1 MRKEE
6 KCPKRYYVTKT
17 KTDRRK
23 GEVIDVFGVG
33 FKSLE
38 EAEKWI
44 YNAMVHYSS
53 KMTNFFIRYDKKH
66 QDFILSDEDTLI
78 MTSFKISY

>member
-1 MRKEE
+1 MNKEE
-6 KCPKRYYVTKT
+6 KCPKCYYVTKT

-23 GEVIDVFGVG
+23 DEVIDVFSFRV
-33 FKSLE
+33 KSIE

-44 YNAMVHYSS
+44 YDAMMHYSC

-66 QDFILSDEDTLI
+66 QDFILSDEDSLTMI
-78 MTSFKISY
+78 SFKIS